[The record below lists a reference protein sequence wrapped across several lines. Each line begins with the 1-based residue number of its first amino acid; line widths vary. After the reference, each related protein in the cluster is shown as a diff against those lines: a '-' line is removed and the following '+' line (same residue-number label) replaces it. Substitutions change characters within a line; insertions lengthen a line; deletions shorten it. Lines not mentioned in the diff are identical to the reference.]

1 MGEYKDDI
9 MSEIVY
15 SGQFSDG
22 RTARI
27 TDVDVRLAEHG
38 IDLFVAKSGE
48 LLGGWPY
55 EELESSVFVQTGE
68 PVHLGNK
75 TLLGARLF
83 VPNHAGHRAD
93 FASKLLERVPELSRQ
108 RANLRV
114 VFWLTGAAVASILAI
129 IAINMMDFSPARS
142 IAQMIPDNVRKGL
155 GEQVIAS
162 LGRGNTACHS
172 PKGDKAFAKILTR
185 LDKAT
190 GKAGKFDIKV
200 IQIGMMNAFAAP
212 GEYIVISK
220 KLLDFVE
227 SPEELAGVIAHEM
240 GHGEKMHPEAGVV
253 RALGISA
260 GISIA
265 MGGSTGGLG
274 DLGGMLLQL
283 KYSRTAETE
292 ADQLALQTLKAA
304 QIPAKPF
311 AAFFARLEKRH
322 GGLGDLKEALD
333 KAGGKDKKTSDKAKK
348 EKTTNGHN
356 DDKKVVEKEPDV
368 KEDGFMH
375 ALQLLSTHPSSPA
388 RIKMIKSQP
397 KWKSTPLLSASE
409 WQDLRKICDKT

>member
-1 MGEYKDDI
+1 

-27 TDVDVRLAEHG
+27 TDVDVRLSKHG

-55 EELESSVFVQTGE
+55 DELESSVFVQIGE

-75 TLLGARLF
+75 TMLGARLF
-83 VPNHAGHRAD
+83 VPNHAGHKAD
-93 FASKLLERVPELSRQ
+93 FASKLLERVPDLSRQ

-114 VFWLTGAAVASILAI
+114 VFWLTGVAVASVLAI

-162 LGRGNTACHS
+162 LGKGNKACHS
-172 PKGDKAFAKILTR
+172 PMGDKAFGKILTR
-185 LDKAT
+185 LDKGT

-200 IQIGMMNAFAAP
+200 IPIGMMNAFAAP
-212 GEYIVISK
+212 GEYIVVSK

-311 AAFFARLEKRH
+311 AAFFARLEKTH
-322 GGLGDLKEALD
+322 GGMADLKKALD
-333 KAGGKDKKTSDKAKK
+333 KAGKADKGTNKKKPQKAGEKK
-348 EKTTNGHN
+348 QPSK
-356 DDKKVVEKEPDV
+356 KKVEEKENV
-368 KEDGFMH
+368 AESESGIWR
-375 ALQLLSTHPSSPA
+375 ALQLLSTHPSSPE

-397 KWKSTPLLSASE
+397 KWKSIPLLSDTE
-409 WQDLRKICDKT
+409 WKALRKICDSK